1 MRTVR
6 HLLELKG
13 GDAWSITPDATVYDA
28 LRLMAD
34 KDVGALLVMVKD
46 DLVGIFSE
54 RDYARKII
62 LHGKSSKETLVRE
75 VMTDKLFTIHPDQ
88 TMDECMELMTEK
100 HVRHL
105 PVMIDK
111 HVMGVISI
119 GDVVK
124 DIIIRQ
130 RKTISNLES
139 KLLSSEQQQ

>member
-1 MRTVR
+1 VRTVR

>member
-1 MRTVR
+1 
-6 HLLELKG
+6 LELKG